1 MGTRVLVYEPDPTL
15 RVRLVDALNE
25 VGFRV
30 EAPISEPE
38 LAVAVRLGCD
48 LAYLDGRAQ
57 DRSGRPA
64 IRALLETSPWA
75 EVVAITGRGD
85 VGHAVAALRDGAS
98 TVEERPLN
106 LESVVE
112 HAVQAVGR
120 VAVRRQ
126 SGLHENSATAVG
138 FDRLVGDSP
147 AIHLVR
153 ATLQT
158 AAQAPAL
165 PMLLAGEAGTG
176 KLLAAR
182 LVHENGPRAGRELRR
197 ASFVGLSESEAEE
210 RLFGRGY
217 PDRRGSYSAD
227 GMLAAAHQNIEHL
240 PLSVQARL
248 ESFMDTGRYLPVGG
262 EVAVG
267 ADVHVIATTR
277 VDLLRLVD
285 AGEFRRDLYYRLQV
299 LPVGLPPLRSRG
311 QDVRLLISYFI
322 SCFNLR
328 FGLAVRGATRAV
340 VDRLM
345 SYGWSGNVRE
355 LRNAIQEAMVARKSG
370 FLEVEDLPV
379 GSSVAAAPLPR
390 TVPQATVTVRS
401 WSARLLADSWFH
413 SAAEWLALVFSV
425 GSVAFGTVTYTSIAT
440 VGLAMRIR
448 HALLL
453 PGWSQLTCGA
463 GELWGAT
470 AWCSG

>member
-30 EAPISEPE
+30 EAPINEPE

-227 GMLAAAHQNIEHL
+227 GMLAAAHQSTVVLQHIEHL

-379 GSSVAAAPLPR
+379 GSSIAAAAPAFTLPTAGVDLEELERRLVIQALDRVRGNR
-390 TVPQATVTVRS
+390 TQA
-401 WSARLLADSWFH
+401 AKLL
-413 SAAEWLALVFSV
+413 
-425 GSVAFGTVTYTSIAT
+425 
-440 VGLAMRIR
+440 GLNRDQMRYR
-448 HALLL
+448 VEKFNLRR
-453 PGWSQLTCGA
+453 P
-463 GELWGAT
+463 
-470 AWCSG
+470 